1 MSDDILRDPIQR
13 RAFVER
19 CARYA
24 FGLTVLPALGT
35 QLFGKDKTSA
45 SIPTATISSG
55 PGHGF
60 GKAKRVIFLE
70 LQGGLSHI
78 DSFDP
83 KTGDSKGPGAP
94 LSTKAGFQL
103 TEFLPETAKI
113 ADKIAVIRSM
123 TAKVG
128 VHASAQ
134 YLMRTGYEKRGT
146 IVHPMLGAW
155 AQHYLGASSK
165 TLPSTVCVGRPA
177 NHGNGYFP
185 ASYSPLPILDPDQ
198 GLTNA
203 ASQVSADIQAKRI
216 GLLEKL
222 DATFGNKMAD
232 ENVKAYG
239 DFYDSTLQLMKSRD
253 LKAFSIADEPAVLR
267 DKYGRNKFGQGCLLA
282 RRLVES
288 GVRFVEVQSGGWDM
302 HKQLPDGMEDRGGDF
317 DRAFAALVSDLD
329 SRGMLDSTLVCVTTE
344 FGRKPQFDGS
354 GRGHHPLVFSTA
366 LAGGGVKRG
375 YVHGASDA
383 KGYEPEKD
391 PMTVGSFH
399 ATIAWAA
406 GLPIDQEVITPS
418 GRPMTVGNKGKPAM
432 ALFA

>member
-1 MSDDILRDPIQR
+1 MNNDLLRDPIER

-24 FGLTVLPALGT
+24 FGITVLPALAGN
-35 QLFGKDKTSA
+35 LSSA
-45 SIPTATISSG
+45 AEKAAQVSESAHG
-55 PGHGF
+55 AGF
-60 GKAKRVIFLE
+60 GKAKHVIFLE

-83 KTGDSKGPGAP
+83 KTGDTKGPGAP
-94 LSTKAGFQL
+94 VSTKAGFQV
-103 TEFLPETAKI
+103 TEYLPETAKI
-113 ADKIAVIRSM
+113 ADKITVIRSM

-128 VHASAQ
+128 VHANAQ

-155 AQHYLGASSK
+155 AEHYLGKSHK
-165 TLPSTVCVGRPA
+165 TLPSTVCVNRPA

-185 ASYSPLPILDPDQ
+185 AAFSPLPILDPDQ
-198 GLTNA
+198 GLVNST
-203 ASQVSADIQAKRI
+203 SQVSADVQDKRL
-216 GLLEKL
+216 GLLDQL
-222 DATFGNKMAD
+222 DATFGKKMAD

-239 DFYDSTLQLMKSRD
+239 DFYDTTMQLMKSSD
-253 LKAFSIADEPAVLR
+253 LKAFDLTAESPETR
-267 DKYGRNKFGQGCLLA
+267 EKYGRTKFGQGCLLA
-282 RRLVES
+282 RRLIEN

-302 HKQLPDGMEDRGGDF
+302 HKQLADSMEDRGGEF
-317 DRAFAALVSDLD
+317 DRTFAALVADLD
-329 SRGMLDSTLVCVTTE
+329 ARGLLDSTLVCVTTE
-344 FGRKPQFDGS
+344 FGRKPSFDGG
-354 GRGHHPLVFSTA
+354 GRGHHPLVFSTV

-383 KGYEPEKD
+383 KGYEPAKE

-399 ATIAWAA
+399 ATIAYAA
-406 GLPIDQEVITPS
+406 GLPIEKEVMTPS

-432 ALFA
+432 GVFA

>member
-1 MSDDILRDPIQR
+1 MNPDSLRDPIQR

-24 FGLTVLPALGT
+24 FGLTVLPVFAGRA
-35 QLFGKDKTSA
+35 FAAADKAAAAPAITSA
-45 SIPTATISSG
+45 ARSA
-55 PGHGF
+55 GF
-60 GKAKRVIFLE
+60 GKAKHVIFLE

-83 KTGDSKGPGAP
+83 KTGDTKGPGAP
-94 LSTKAGFQL
+94 ISTKADFQL
-103 TEFLPETAKI
+103 TEYLPETAKI
-113 ADKIAVIRSM
+113 ADKITVIRSM
-123 TAKVG
+123 SAKVG
-128 VHASAQ
+128 VHANAQ

-146 IVHPMLGAW
+146 IIHPMLGAW
-155 AQHYLGASSK
+155 AQHYLGPSSK
-165 TLPSTVCVGRPA
+165 TLPSTVCVGRAA

-185 ASYSPLPILDPDQ
+185 AAFSPLPILDPDQ
-198 GLTNA
+198 GLANST
-203 ASQVSADIQAKRI
+203 SPVSADVQTKRV
-216 GLLEKL
+216 GLLEQL
-222 DATFGNKMAD
+222 DATFGKKMAD

-239 DFYDSTLQLMKSRD
+239 DFYDTTLQLMKSSD
-253 LKAFSIADEPAVLR
+253 LKAFDLNAESAETRA
-267 DKYGRNKFGQGCLLA
+267 KYGRTKFGQGCLLA
-282 RRLVES
+282 RRLVEN

-302 HKQLPDGMEDRGGDF
+302 HKQLADGMEDRGGDF
-317 DRAFAALVSDLD
+317 DRTFAALVSDLD
-329 SRGMLDSTLVCVTTE
+329 ARGLLDSTLVAVTTE
-344 FGRKPQFDGS
+344 FGRKPQFDGG

-399 ATIAWAA
+399 ATIAYAA
-406 GLPIDQEVITPS
+406 GLPIENEVMTPS

-432 ALFA
+432 GVFA